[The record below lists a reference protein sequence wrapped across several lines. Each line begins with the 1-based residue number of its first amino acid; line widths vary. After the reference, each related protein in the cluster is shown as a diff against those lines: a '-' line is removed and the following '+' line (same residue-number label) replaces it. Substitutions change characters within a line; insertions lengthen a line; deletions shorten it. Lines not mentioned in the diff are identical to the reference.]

1 MKKSTALVVMVS
13 AIFLAAGFTA
23 CSDGSVPTDKTAAQ
37 AQSTGESVVADSK
50 TIPKSDLVICM
61 PEDLETFDPVGSSAM
76 STMTITKVIYTR
88 LYTTDE
94 NMQPQPLFVKEMK
107 VISDNE
113 VDFVIPE
120 NGRFSDGTAISAED
134 VVYCLERARQS
145 PNFQTL
151 MKGINS
157 FEVVDATT
165 IKANTAG
172 PVPYIQLALSH
183 PGASILPKAYVEK
196 AMAAND
202 WNSPV
207 CSGQYIVKS
216 RSIGSNTVIEKND
229 FYWDATGESAAQ
241 NTSITFAVVPEASS
255 RTIQVQTGE
264 ADVNYSFSTSDYNTV
279 TADTALKLYEKTG
292 SVIQYL
298 CMNTQLAPYDN
309 EKVRQAICYAIDR
322 DAVMLI
328 AADGFGTVEYS
339 VLPPSTLGHEENP
352 YGYSYDPEKAKRLL
366 SEAGYPNGFETPL
379 IAFNDRGKR
388 VCEAV
393 QQYLAEIGIT
403 ANIQSYD
410 SSVRMDMSNS
420 NQIPL
425 MAAQWGAMSDAALV
439 LPRLFTE
446 SAIGGMN
453 FSKYT
458 NPKLDELFN
467 TAQNSYD
474 TDVRVKAYKESVEL
488 LAEAAPWCPIY
499 IPNSFCL
506 TRIDLQGVT
515 LDGESLI
522 DLYKLHY

>member
-1 MKKSTALVVMVS
+1 MKKSKPFVAMFFVAL
-13 AIFLAAGFTA
+13 LAAGLVA
-23 CSDGSVPTDKTAAQ
+23 CSNNSSQKDTAT
-37 AQSTGESVVADSK
+37 AQSQTSDDAIVANNGV
-50 TIPKSDLVICM
+50 KSNLVICM
-61 PEDLETFDPVGSSAM
+61 PEDLETFDPVASSAM

-107 VISDNE
+107 VVSDNE
-113 VDFVIPE
+113 VDFVIPTDKS
-120 NGRFSDGTAISAED
+120 FSDGTTITAED
-134 VVYCLERARQS
+134 IVYCLERARQS

-151 MKGINS
+151 MKGIKS
-157 FEVVDATT
+157 FEVIDATT
-165 IKANTAG
+165 IKANTEG
-172 PVPYIQLALSH
+172 PVPYIQLALAH
-183 PGASILPKAYVEK
+183 PGTSILPKAYVEQ
-196 AMAAND
+196 AIATND

-207 CSGQYIVKS
+207 CSGQYVVKS
-216 RSIGSNTVIEKND
+216 RAIGSSTVIEKND
-229 FYWDATGESAAQ
+229 LYWDAAGESAAK
-241 NTSITFAVVPEASS
+241 NTSITFSVVPEASS

-264 ADVNYSFSTSDYNTV
+264 ADVNYSFSTSDYATV
-279 TADTALKLYEKTG
+279 TEDAALKLYEKTG
-292 SVIQYL
+292 SVVQYL

-309 EKVRQAICYAIDR
+309 EKVRQAICYAVDR
-322 DAVMLI
+322 EAIMLI

-339 VLPPSTLGHEENP
+339 VLPPSTLGYEENP
-352 YGYSYDPEKAKRLL
+352 FGYDYDPEKAKKLL

-393 QQYLAEIGIT
+393 QQYLAEVGIT

-410 SSVRMDMSNS
+410 SGVRMDMSNS
-420 NQIPL
+420 NQIPF
-425 MAAQWGAMSDAALV
+425 MAAQWGAMSDAGLV

-458 NPKLDELFN
+458 NPKLDKLFDV
-467 TAQNSYD
+467 AQNSYD
-474 TDVRVKAYKESVEL
+474 TDTRVKAYKESVEI

-499 IPNSFCL
+499 IQNSFCL
-506 TRIDLQGVT
+506 ARADLQGVS

-522 DLYKLHY
+522 DIYQLHY